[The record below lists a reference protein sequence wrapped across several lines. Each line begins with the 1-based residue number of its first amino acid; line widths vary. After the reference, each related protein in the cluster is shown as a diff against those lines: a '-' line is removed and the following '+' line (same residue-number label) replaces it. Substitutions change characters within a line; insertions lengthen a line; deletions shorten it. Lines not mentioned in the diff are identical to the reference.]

1 MVRQVILSGLA
12 GVAIG
17 YGAAWMMGSDEVVPQ
32 PVDMAAD
39 TDELKRLR
47 NEVAMQQLENELLMK
62 MVKAGLKGDI
72 AGHMETYR
80 QLPGRQRA
88 DTNAAGMQVRQ
99 SPTHSD
105 VQIEEP
111 VSRVAPDAFISRI
124 QQADVALQKQA
135 LSEGWA
141 MGRQLSEAR
150 RELWQEAKETLNE
163 QEYLSGL
170 HAAGL
175 PNMLYFAGAKS
186 SELKSQ
192 GLEYGDVLTHVA
204 GIRVFNRDDLRLQ
217 LENFGSKS
225 TLELTFS
232 RKGDPIKVQV
242 TDLNRSVELHGDS
255 VAPDKL
261 YSKARRGS

>member
-1 MVRQVILSGLA
+1 MQART
-12 GVAIG
+12 
-17 YGAAWMMGSDEVVPQ
+17 Q
-32 PVDMAAD
+32 PAVD
-39 TDELKRLR
+39 TDAES
-47 NEVAMQQLENELLMK
+47 ES
-62 MVKAGLKGDI
+62 
-72 AGHMETYR
+72 
-80 QLPGRQRA
+80 P
-88 DTNAAGMQVRQ
+88 AA
-99 SPTHSD
+99 
-105 VQIEEP
+105 
-111 VSRVAPDAFISRI
+111 RVAPEAFISRI

-170 HAAGL
+170 HSAGL
-175 PNMLYFAGAKS
+175 PNMLYFAGARS
-186 SELKSQ
+186 QELKSQ

-217 LENFGSKS
+217 LENFGPKS

-232 RKGDPIKVQV
+232 RKGSSIKVQV
-242 TDLNRSVELHGDS
+242 TDLNKSVELHGDS